1 MPSYEPQQFETR
13 RGECTI
19 EGGVIRFEEG
29 PTRAVRQAITG
40 VREKDVDAL
49 GKPATVFF
57 TLSGA
62 VWAFQDLIVDVLDGR
77 LWAVALG
84 LLIVGAFGW
93 QVSVWLKRWLF
104 DPSAINCS
112 DVESVTRIGE
122 ETLSIEYKDGPRRR
136 VHDVKLSKKHTD
148 DKRRLATRAFERKGF
163 EVERAEKEKWY
174 ERVV

>member
-1 MPSYEPQQFETR
+1 M
-13 RGECTI
+13 
-19 EGGVIRFEEG
+19 
-29 PTRAVRQAITG
+29 
-40 VREKDVDAL
+40 
-49 GKPATVFF
+49 
-57 TLSGA
+57 
-62 VWAFQDLIVDVLDGR
+62 
-77 LWAVALG
+77 
-84 LLIVGAFGW
+84 
-93 QVSVWLKRWLF
+93 SVWLKRWLF